1 MNKISKKL
9 QTNHLLKTNKAKF
22 SNQFILLF
30 FFVIFVINC
39 NPATKEDYILIY
51 DGKIADKDGVEKVT
65 LMAEEYGF
73 PVLYISNLK
82 KLNED
87 LDKAKAFVI
96 GGTEGDTGDLLEDL
110 YEVQDE
116 LKAYINAGGNYLGIC
131 GGAYVASKGSQWT
144 DGYETGMGLINI
156 ECFAYDPQYTDPQI
170 ITINWLGEQRT
181 IYYQYGPA
189 FAYKNLPSN
198 CEVLARYTNPDQDV
212 AAFLASSGAGKV
224 ILVGP
229 HPEADESWLVDD
241 PPPLHASMWTNT
253 HDIFHSIFEKL
264 VAD

>member
-1 MNKISKKL
+1 M
-9 QTNHLLKTNKAKF
+9 HLLKTNKTKL
-22 SNQFILLF
+22 SNRFILLL
-30 FFVIFVINC
+30 FFVFFGLNC
-39 NPATKEDYILIY
+39 SPETIEDYILIY
-51 DGKIADKDGVEKVT
+51 DGKIADKDGVEKVAQ
-65 LMAEEYGF
+65 MAEEQGY

-82 KLNED
+82 KLNEK

-116 LKAYINAGGNYLGIC
+116 LKTYINTGGNYLGIC
-131 GGAYVASKGSQWT
+131 GGAYVASKGSQWA
-144 DGYETGMGLINI
+144 DGYETGMGLVNI
-156 ECFAYDPQYTDPQI
+156 ESFAYDQLYTNPQI
-170 ITINWLGEQRT
+170 ITINWLGVQRT

-189 FAYKNLPSN
+189 FAYKNLPPN

-212 AAFLASSGAGKV
+212 AAFNASSGAGKI

-229 HPEADESWLVDD
+229 HPEADDSWLVDD
-241 PPPLHASMWTNT
+241 PPPLHASLWTNT
-253 HDIFHSIFEKL
+253 HDIFQTIFEKL